1 MEMPLSLRKKTIKN
15 NITKRECRGPL
26 EYLHSSPVPHYL
38 SRFLLKLIVPTKTK
52 NLSPK
57 HERKANSIAQD
68 ICYAVTKGTWLLP
81 KQLLLGMAIHH

>member
-1 MEMPLSLRKKTIKN
+1 MSWPPTN
-15 NITKRECRGPL
+15 
-26 EYLHSSPVPHYL
+26 EYLQSSPVPHYL